1 MAMLTKV
8 MRAGYSTQWRGIERR
23 IVIGCA
29 LAVLAGAGCGR
40 PTSGYDELMTE
51 GLSEYENQR
60 YAEAI
65 AMFKNAAEADRE
77 RPEPSYYTGL
87 AFLKMADKQFREDD
101 LPGALR
107 YCDRALSTF
116 DAAVGAFPGYSRA
129 QQAKA
134 DALVLKG
141 KHKDALEVAT
151 WAASYVGP
159 QAKMH
164 IFKARQFAQ
173 AGEIDKAELYF
184 KQAVSVEPENPAAYA
199 ELGLFYMRCGNDA
212 EAVKAL
218 QKAHAMRPGSP
229 GVVAALARLG
239 ASPAY
244 TTPQPPARP

>member
-1 MAMLTKV
+1 MPMLSRV
-8 MRAGYSTQWRGIERR
+8 ERAGYSARCGEVKRR
-23 IVIGCA
+23 VAIACA
-29 LAVLAGAGCGR
+29 LVVVAGFGCGR
-40 PTSGYDELMTE
+40 PTGGYDDLMTE
-51 GLSEYENQR
+51 GLSEYESQQ

-77 RPEPSYYTGL
+77 RPEPSYYIGL

-134 DALVLKG
+134 DALILKG
-141 KHKDALEVAT
+141 KHKDALDVAT

-218 QKAHAMRPGSP
+218 QKAHSMRPGSP

-239 ASPAY
+239 ASPAFN
-244 TTPQPPARP
+244 TPPPAARP